1 MIEGKKKPTKNP
13 QPWNKYT
20 HWSKNKTTIFMYH
33 NTTVCC
39 DSAYQHKKETLFE
52 LIWLIHFHGHI
63 SLLRVFW
70 QSYGIL
76 YLNDLQIFADSLMT
90 DNKIQNVSK
99 IVRHTCQS
107 ISISLFLLVKQQ
119 EWQFKSGR
127 WYLVDRDKISI
138 AMFRLS
144 FYLPTISKQQLF
156 KRYH

>member
-1 MIEGKKKPTKNP
+1 MIEGKKKPQK
-13 QPWNKYT
+13 T
-20 HWSKNKTTIFMYH
+20 HNHEISTHTEAKIRPPSSCTITQLCVVILH
-33 NTTVCC
+33 ISTRRKH
-39 DSAYQHKKETLFE
+39 SE